1 MKWQSVIPHSLALL
15 LWAVAALA
23 QPSGSGTATVIER
36 AVLAASCSQAHVATA
51 IAAATAGDTVL
62 VPAGSC
68 AWTTNVSLTSAIH
81 LRGASAASTTISVST
96 PDTSVIYISTDN
108 AEVSHL
114 TLSGGARIQVSS
126 GNDWRIHD
134 MVFTNASAS
143 FTALFVRSTS
153 TTSQSRGLIDSSTF
167 TNGRVLVHGYP
178 GVGTGDLTGTT
189 HWSSALGLG
198 TNEAIYIED
207 NTFTF
212 TEFYNVFDCE
222 YSGRI
227 VFRHNTVTDSYLETH
242 SVQGHIRACRKW
254 EVYENTIQQVTD
266 SVYRPMFFRAGTGVI
281 YNNTVTGTY
290 GVGTIHFDN
299 VRTFT
304 DIGGEVGQCD
314 GTSDWDGNSDASG
327 WPCRDQIG
335 RGIDASSWP
344 ASAPYPA
351 QTLDAAYIW
360 DNTLNGSALG
370 VTVISGSETDHIKPN
385 RDYYVNVGAK
395 PGYTAYTYP
404 HPLRAQ

>member
-1 MKWQSVIPHSLALL
+1 VVLVLALCGVTL
-15 LWAVAALA
+15 SA
-23 QPSGSGTATVIER
+23 QPSGTGTTTRIQNAVI
-36 AVLAASCSQAHVATA
+36 AASCSQAHVSAA
-51 IAAATAGDTVL
+51 IASATDGDTVL
-62 VPAGSC
+62 VPAGTCEWS
-68 AWTTNVSLTSAIH
+68 TYVSISDAIH
-81 LRGASAASTTISVST
+81 IRGASAASTTISVST
-96 PDTSVIYISTDN
+96 PDTTVIYIASDD
-108 AEVSHL
+108 AEISHL
-114 TLSGGARIQVSS
+114 TLSGGARVQVSS

-134 MVFTNASAS
+134 MVFTSASAS
-143 FTALFVRSTS
+143 FTALFVRSTGTS
-153 TTSQSRGLIDSSTF
+153 SQSRGLIDSSTF
-167 TNGRVLVHGYP
+167 LNGRILVHGYP

-198 TNEAIYIED
+198 TNEAVYVED

-281 YNNTVTGTY
+281 YSNTVTGTY

-299 VRTFT
+299 VRTHT
-304 DIGGEVGQCD
+304 DVGGEVGQCD
-314 GTSDWDGNSDASG
+314 GTSNWDGNDDASG
-327 WPCRDQIG
+327 YPCRDQIG
-335 RGIDASSWP
+335 RGVDASSWP
-344 ASAPYPA
+344 ASAPYPD
-351 QTLDAAYIW
+351 QTLDPAYIW
-360 DNTLNGSALG
+360 DNTLNGSPLG
-370 VTVISGSETDHIKPN
+370 VTVINGSETDHIKPN

-404 HPLRAQ
+404 HPRRTP